1 MCFHC
6 LFDDDDGDDEDD
18 DDDEISGK
26 HNHKINIKVNRISMF
41 IWKVKNFKKSA
52 YQKFKRKWSEIGWKK
67 NKKNNKIVDE

>member
-1 MCFHC
+1 MYFHC

-41 IWKVKNFKKSA
+41 IWKVKNVKKICL
-52 YQKFKRKWSEIGWKK
+52 SEI
-67 NKKNNKIVDE
+67 

>member
-1 MCFHC
+1 MIGIAGSVHWNKNVYFHC

-41 IWKVKNFKKSA
+41 IWKVKNVKKICL
-52 YQKFKRKWSEIGWKK
+52 SEI
-67 NKKNNKIVDE
+67 